1 MLKYILW
8 FIQVL
13 LPISAQ
19 AQEDV
24 QLHVRLRYS
33 DGTAVF
39 DETVVL
45 EGDTLRQA
53 QDDVLRQVQDNACT
67 TDINGLCTWSVPPG
81 LYQLLFTRPLDDLS
95 ALALAEGGL
104 DGFGLTVGLS
114 DIVYHFTFHSD
125 SRVYFDAAPE
135 SVLPSP
141 IIPEPDDLHSWF
153 TPTPAVTAEAAPPM
167 ESTTMPSVGVTTTE
181 GAVTDRR
188 WQPLLFVLF
197 GVGLG
202 GGLYLLQPRLGRV
215 WSRKRPKTADKQ
227 PSKNTS
233 EEKEA

>member
-8 FIQVL
+8 FILVL

-24 QLHVRLRYS
+24 QLQVRLRYS

-45 EGDTLRQA
+45 EGLPDLRQA
-53 QDDVLRQVQDNACT
+53 QGSACN
-67 TDINGLCTWSVPPG
+67 TDTIGQCSWSVTPG
-81 LYQLLFTRPLDDLS
+81 LYQLFFSRPLDDLS

-104 DGFGLTVGLS
+104 DGFGLTVGEA

-125 SRVYFDAAPE
+125 GRVYFDAAPE

-153 TPTPAVTAEAAPPM
+153 TPTPAVTADVTPPV
-167 ESTTMPSVGVTTTE
+167 ESTTIPSVGVTTTE